1 MKFGVLFSSSQHPPW
16 SSHYIDYTRLKQTLN
31 ILFEDAN
38 DELETSFQSD
48 VSTPRRAPPKLGASY
63 YGTVDGGINP
73 SHSGVFIDE
82 PNSPVITS
90 LVSNTNELPM
100 IDGHSNRIATDPIE
114 TSRDFQRELNREI
127 QKAVLFIIKTM
138 GELASELSVL
148 MAHQKSLAA
157 AVKPLMEMEFSQRID
172 EEGKHQSFT
181 EERSKEIFDLRM
193 EYLVRIGNKL
203 LLLLEFVEL
212 NVESVTKIVKK
223 HDKRLALWES
233 SNQRRRNRSLSIS
246 SYHDQNERYERLR
259 RQYLPRFARFS
270 ADPNIRCLF
279 LLAADAGSED
289 TNVTRNKESDGS
301 FGGWDVMQWN
311 LEKSLRELF
320 NWNEGLKCQSLPA
333 THNHEIGDES
343 QVMENAV
350 LLRTRSKSMSAT
362 QSHGNLEQKKRRPRS
377 GSRSSFFG
385 LDALSSMSRL
395 MSIDDTTAKNQGTFF
410 EPVLYRIQYTR
421 RRLGQTTD
429 RYSRMVYAHEMLH
442 IIDDR
447 HLQDEDEKY
456 LIQRSG
462 GKDMEG
468 DDEKWMKDD
477 VPMVSGLSKF
487 LNLASS
493 GLYMCNYV
501 SCYCNVVYIKLVKFC
516 VSAHNVCISS
526 LQNIVAPT
534 SGLYAKLVSCNI
546 QVFILTHCNKLH
558 LFHFASCIHYLKAW
572 F

>member
-16 SSHYIDYTRLKQTLN
+16 SSHYIDYTRLKHILN
-31 ILFEDAN
+31 LLFDGTN
-38 DELETSFQSD
+38 DDLETSFQSD
-48 VSTPRRAPPKLGASY
+48 GSTPAASTKLGVYY
-63 YGTVDGGINP
+63 YGSTNDGLNP
-73 SHSGVFIDE
+73 SHNSGVFIDE
-82 PNSPVITS
+82 PTSPVITS
-90 LVSNTNELPM
+90 LDVNDNDNALPM
-100 IDGHSNRIATDPIE
+100 MGGANVPTTKIQHDPIIVE

-148 MAHQKSLAA
+148 MGHQKSLAA
-157 AVKPLMEMEFSQRID
+157 SVKPLLDMENIISQRVD
-172 EEGKHQSFT
+172 DADEGKHASSSSVVFI

-223 HDKRLALWES
+223 HDKRLALWEQA
-233 SNQRRRNRSLSIS
+233 SNPRRRNRSLSIS
-246 SYHDQNERYERLR
+246 SSYQEQMERYERLR

-270 ADPNIRCLF
+270 SDPNIRCLF
-279 LLAADAGSED
+279 LLAADAGDYVCSSATTDSENK
-289 TNVTRNKESDGS
+289 NVTRNKESDGS

-320 NWNEGLKCQSLPA
+320 DWKEGLKKAVVL
-333 THNHEIGDES
+333 THNPTTMEEES
-343 QVMENAV
+343 QEQAVMENAV

-362 QSHGNLEQKKRRPRS
+362 LSHGNLPPKKRRPRS
-377 GSRSSFFG
+377 GSRSSFLG

-395 MSIDDTTAKNQGTFF
+395 VSIDDSSTKKQQQVSSFF

-447 HLQDEDEKY
+447 HLRDEDEKY
-456 LIQRSG
+456 LIQRSR

-468 DDEKWMKDD
+468 NDDDEEKWMKDD

-501 SCYCNVVYIKLVKFC
+501 SCWYCGAYEIRL
-516 VSAHNVCISS
+516 
-526 LQNIVAPT
+526 
-534 SGLYAKLVSCNI
+534 
-546 QVFILTHCNKLH
+546 
-558 LFHFASCIHYLKAW
+558 
-572 F
+572 